1 MSRRRPKRGVALLEV
16 MVGLTLLAIAGVG
29 LLVVLVQATDSVHE
43 IDRRDG
49 EARAASGQLDRASL
63 WTRDQLDARI
73 GSTRLADWTLHV
85 APLTPTMYRVALAD
99 TMTGALVLE
108 TSLYRPDSAHAERR

>member
-1 MSRRRPKRGVALLEV
+1 MSRGNPRRGVALLEV

-29 LLVVLVQATDSVHE
+29 LLVVLAQATDSVHE
-43 IDRRDG
+43 IDRRDA
-49 EARAASGQLDRASL
+49 EARAASALLDGVSL

-85 APLTPTMYRVALAD
+85 APLTPTIYRMALAD

-108 TSLYRPDSAHAERR
+108 TSMYRPDSANATRR